1 MDAVSLTK
9 KLVEFN
15 TINPPGN
22 EAPMADFVGN
32 LLSAN
37 GFTVHYPGF
46 GENRKHL
53 VAEKG
58 VPDSGRPLVLSGH
71 FDVVPLGAREWSTD
85 PFVCRVEGDKLYGR
99 GSSDM
104 KSGLAAIICA
114 AIDVPA
120 GNMPEGGIRLILTA
134 GEELG
139 CEGARELVKTYTGLG
154 NASAVI
160 IGEPTANLP
169 GIGHKGA
176 IFLTAVS
183 TGKTVHSSMPELGIN
198 AVYKA
203 ARAILK
209 TEGFRFNARK
219 DNLLGFPT
227 INVGKVAGG
236 LNANS
241 VPDHAEFTIDM
252 RTTAEVDHKEIL
264 ARLEKELGAEI
275 SLLKHVDLPPVS
287 NNEDD
292 PFIQMVYN
300 ICESEGVISARSR
313 SLPYLTDGSVLQDHY
328 HNVPTI
334 ILGPGQPEQA
344 HQTDE
349 YCLISKIEQAVNIYK
364 KIIINWRN

>member
-22 EAPMADFVGN
+22 EAPIADFVGD
-32 LLSAN
+32 LLSTN

-58 VPDSGRPLVLSGH
+58 VPDSGKPLVFSGH
-71 FDVVPLGAREWSTD
+71 FDVVPLGARKWSKD
-85 PFVCRVEGDKLYGR
+85 PFVCEVEGDRLYGR

-114 AIDVPA
+114 ATDVSA
-120 GNMPEGGIRLILTA
+120 EKMSEDGIRLILTA

-139 CEGARELVKTYTGLG
+139 CEGARKLVKTYTGLG
-154 NASAVI
+154 SASAVI

-169 GIGHKGA
+169 ATGHKGA

-198 AVYKA
+198 AIYKA

-209 TEGFRFNARK
+209 TEGFMFNARK

-227 INVGKVAGG
+227 INVGKVTGG
-236 LNANS
+236 LNLNS

-264 ARLEKELGAEI
+264 IRLGKELGDEI
-275 SLLKHVDLPPVS
+275 SLQKHVDLPPVS
-287 NNEDD
+287 NKDDD
-292 PFIQMVYN
+292 PFIQMVYK
-300 ICESEGVISARSR
+300 ICESEGVTSARSR
-313 SLPYLTDGSVLQDHY
+313 SLPYLTDGSVLQDYY

-334 ILGPGQPEQA
+334 ILGPGQPDQA